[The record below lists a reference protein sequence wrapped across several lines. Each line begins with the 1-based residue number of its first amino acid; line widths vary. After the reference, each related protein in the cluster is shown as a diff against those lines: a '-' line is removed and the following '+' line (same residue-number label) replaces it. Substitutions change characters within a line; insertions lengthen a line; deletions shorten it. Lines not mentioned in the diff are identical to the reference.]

1 MLGTV
6 LWYSE
11 LKACGFLKPDGAGP
25 DGNVFVHVT
34 AVPKEAGRQVLYK
47 GERVS
52 FEVGEHKGRP
62 VAANIQRIKADL
74 PTSLSK
80 KAEVDNGRN

>member
-1 MLGTV
+1 VV
-6 LWYSE
+6 LE

-34 AVPKEAGRQVLYK
+34 AVPKEGGRQVLYK

-52 FEVGEHKGRP
+52 FEVGERKGRP
-62 VAANIQRIKADL
+62 VAAKVQRFKVDL
-74 PTSLSK
+74 PTSLSEES
-80 KAEVDNGRN
+80 EVENGRN

>member
-62 VAANIQRIKADL
+62 VATNVQRIKADL

-80 KAEVDNGRN
+80 KSEVENGRN